1 MIRVNLNLDAKALRM
16 ATDTGEEVV
25 DQSIIQREGIKRLV
39 IILLLPV
46 GLIVYERQNIPEL
59 ENKIKAKSLYITEL
73 ANKNA
78 KARGAVSE
86 ITKFKEDQ
94 AKLQAQIDSIEI
106 LRKERMREVQI
117 LDTIQKETPSKLWLS
132 KIDLR
137 ENKLTLNGFATSDM
151 DVSTFMEALS
161 RSVFLQQVN
170 LIKSEE
176 KTDSGTTLKYFTIEC
191 LLDGAKL

>member
-16 ATDTGEEVV
+16 ATDTGEDIV
-25 DQSIIQREGIKRLV
+25 DQAILQREGIKRLV
-39 IILLLPV
+39 IILLIPV

-59 ENKIKAKSLYITEL
+59 QSKISSKNAYIVEL
-73 ANKNA
+73 SSKNA

-106 LRKERMREVQI
+106 LRKQRMREVQI

-132 KIDLR
+132 KIDLK
-137 ENKLTLNGFATSDM
+137 EDKLQLNGYATSDL
-151 DVSTFMEALS
+151 DVSMFMEALS

-176 KTDSGTTLKYFTIEC
+176 RTESGTTLKYFTIDC
-191 LLDGAKL
+191 ALDGAK